1 MAKDM
6 QISLLLGYY
15 GELLSNK
22 QKKVAE
28 SYYFDDLSLAEIA
41 ENTGTTR
48 QAVLDNIRHAEQKLK
63 KLEDTLGFASKMI
76 KIAALAEE
84 LQTLSDNE
92 RVARISAELTEIAG
106 WEDTNGI

>member
-1 MAKDM
+1 MAKDL

-15 GELLSNK
+15 GELLSDK

-28 SYYFDDLSLAEIA
+28 SYYFDDLSLAEIS

-63 KLEDTLGFASKMI
+63 KLESTLGFASKMT

-84 LQTLSDNE
+84 LPTLTNNK
-92 RVARISAELTEIAG
+92 RVVEISAELTEIAG